1 MYLVSYDIESDR
13 LRKKISDTLEN
24 YGIRIQYSVFEC
36 EISEQRYKKMY
47 RELMLLMEQFEDNGN
62 IRFYYIC
69 KNCEPKSRVIGD
81 SRKKDTRFQRDDVI
95 II

>member
-47 RELMLLMEQFEDNGN
+47 RELMLLMEQSEDNGN
-62 IRFYYIC
+62 IRFYYILYLQ
-69 KNCEPKSRVIGD
+69 KL
-81 SRKKDTRFQRDDVI
+81 
-95 II
+95 

>member
-36 EISEQRYKKMY
+36 EISEQR
-47 RELMLLMEQFEDNGN
+47 
-62 IRFYYIC
+62 
-69 KNCEPKSRVIGD
+69 
-81 SRKKDTRFQRDDVI
+81 
-95 II
+95 

>member
-47 RELMLLMEQFEDNGN
+47 RELMLLMEIFG
-62 IRFYYIC
+62 
-69 KNCEPKSRVIGD
+69 S
-81 SRKKDTRFQRDDVI
+81 I
-95 II
+95 ISVKTVSQKAE

>member
-36 EISEQRYKKMY
+36 EISEQRYKNVPGINAS
-47 RELMLLMEQFEDNGN
+47 DGT
-62 IRFYYIC
+62 IR
-69 KNCEPKSRVIGD
+69 G
-81 SRKKDTRFQRDDVI
+81 
-95 II
+95 

>member
-47 RELMLLMEQFEDNGN
+47 RELMLLMEQSEDNGN
-62 IRFYYIC
+62 IRFYYISQIC
-69 KNCEPKSRVIGD
+69 MLLSRVIGD
-81 SRKKDTRFQRDDVI
+81 SGKKDTRFQRDDVI